1 MSLSSGPRITS
12 VEKENEKNELII
24 GPAATQMLKTVAK
37 KRVGRFL
44 DGLFGD
50 DHDGGTGYNTPVSGI
65 PNPIGDLVGRI
76 FPFNLDTDEVM
87 RGFLKPENVAVHV
100 AQV

>member
-1 MSLSSGPRITS
+1 M
-12 VEKENEKNELII
+12 
-24 GPAATQMLKTVAK
+24 MKTVAK